1 MYLVVLLTRGGGC
14 AQDTVSDTTS
24 SRFHENVSLT
34 LSSLGLRHV
43 NEYVAEQGLF
53 SIDIALLGS
62 FGKVR
67 AYALALI
74 NP

>member
-1 MYLVVLLTRGGGC
+1 M
-14 AQDTVSDTTS
+14 SDTTS

-67 AYALALI
+67 AYAAVPLKPYAILPSALQS
-74 NP
+74 